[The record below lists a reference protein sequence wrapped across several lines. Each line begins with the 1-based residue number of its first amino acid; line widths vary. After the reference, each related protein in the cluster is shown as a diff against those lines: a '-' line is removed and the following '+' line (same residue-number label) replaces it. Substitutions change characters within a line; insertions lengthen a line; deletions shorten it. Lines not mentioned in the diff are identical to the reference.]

1 MTRNLII
8 AKIKKIAIK
17 GIPAG
22 CIGVKIDVLIESRI
36 FIYFPIEILYWSYY
50 TWLVTSIQKNVIIYW
65 CIFDTLKQFNRES
78 DLKLSK
84 IKEKKLNS
92 IKSEMEE
99 IKKFIVSNNELDSSE
114 QKQTDY
120 FNNND
125 EDTITLTEIVNKEE
139 KLNNNNNLGEI
150 KKELIELKEA
160 ININKNLLNEI
171 LLKIK

>member
-1 MTRNLII
+1 M
-8 AKIKKIAIK
+8 
-17 GIPAG
+17 
-22 CIGVKIDVLIESRI
+22 
-36 FIYFPIEILYWSYY
+36 
-50 TWLVTSIQKNVIIYW
+50 
-65 CIFDTLKQFNRES
+65 
-78 DLKLSK
+78 SK

-99 IKKFIVSNNELDSSE
+99 IKKFIVSNNELDSTE
-114 QKQTDY
+114 QKTDY

-125 EDTITLTEIVNKEE
+125 EDTVTLTEIVNKED

-160 ININKNLLNEI
+160 ININKSLLNEI

>member
-1 MTRNLII
+1 ML
-8 AKIKKIAIK
+8 
-17 GIPAG
+17 
-22 CIGVKIDVLIESRI
+22 LY
-36 FIYFPIEILYWSYY
+36 IYLF
-50 TWLVTSIQKNVIIYW
+50 
-65 CIFDTLKQFNRES
+65 FTLKQFNRES

-99 IKKFIVSNNELDSSE
+99 IKKFIVSNNELNSSE
-114 QKQTDY
+114 DKQTDH

-125 EDTITLTEIVNKEE
+125 EDTVTLTEIVNKED
-139 KLNNNNNLGEI
+139 KYNNNNNLNQI

-160 ININKNLLNEI
+160 ININKSLLNEI

>member
-1 MTRNLII
+1 M
-8 AKIKKIAIK
+8 
-17 GIPAG
+17 
-22 CIGVKIDVLIESRI
+22 
-36 FIYFPIEILYWSYY
+36 
-50 TWLVTSIQKNVIIYW
+50 
-65 CIFDTLKQFNRES
+65 
-78 DLKLSK
+78 SK

-99 IKKFIVSNNELDSSE
+99 IKNFIVSNNELDSSE

-120 FNNND
+120 FNNDD
-125 EDTITLTEIVNKEE
+125 EDTLTLTEIVDKED
-139 KLNNNNNLGEI
+139 KLHNNNNLGEI

>member
-1 MTRNLII
+1 M
-8 AKIKKIAIK
+8 
-17 GIPAG
+17 
-22 CIGVKIDVLIESRI
+22 
-36 FIYFPIEILYWSYY
+36 
-50 TWLVTSIQKNVIIYW
+50 
-65 CIFDTLKQFNRES
+65 
-78 DLKLSK
+78 SK

-125 EDTITLTEIVNKEE
+125 EDTVTLTKIVNKED
-139 KLNNNNNLGEI
+139 KLHNNNNLGEI
-150 KKELIELKEA
+150 KKELVELKEA
-160 ININKNLLNEI
+160 ININKSLLNEI